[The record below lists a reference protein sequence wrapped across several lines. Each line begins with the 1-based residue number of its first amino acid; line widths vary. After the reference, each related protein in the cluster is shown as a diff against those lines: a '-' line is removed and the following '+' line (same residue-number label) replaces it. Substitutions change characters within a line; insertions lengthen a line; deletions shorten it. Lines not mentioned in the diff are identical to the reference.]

1 MIEHVSSRRPLR
13 AVCLA
18 LLALLI
24 VLPAHA
30 AGFRLGQ
37 WKDDL
42 FAYPGIIESRDDGA
56 YVVVD
61 YREMRDINGRDEI
74 PERRALPKYVEL
86 VYQKN
91 ATWSAGGT
99 AHKYVGVG
107 KIEGGAKVVVI
118 FIHGQ
123 GGNRLLGANQWSF
136 GGNFN
141 RVMNLMARNGGAYI
155 SPDVASF
162 GADGRD
168 AIKALI
174 AEQASRSPGA
184 AIFVAC
190 GSQGGLICWQLAEDA
205 GAAKAISGMLLLGSS
220 HDDGFLRSP
229 AFKARMPLYLG
240 HGTHDVVFDWKGEA
254 AFYDRVRKTAPGYPI
269 RIALFETGTHG
280 TPIRMTDWRLALNW
294 MLGLR

>member
-190 GSQGGLICWQLAEDA
+190 G
-205 GAAKAISGMLLLGSS
+205 

>member
-1 MIEHVSSRRPLR
+1 MFAAAMVT
-13 AVCLA
+13 LA
-18 LLALLI
+18 LVVA
-24 VLPAHA
+24 LPALA
-30 AGFRLGQ
+30 AGLRLSP

-56 YVVVD
+56 YVTVD

-74 PERRALPKYVEL
+74 PERRALPRYVEL

-91 ATWSAGGT
+91 ATWTGPDGRT
-99 AHKYVGVG
+99 HKYVGVG
-107 KIEGGAKVVVI
+107 KIEGGARAVVI

-123 GGNRLLGANQWSF
+123 GGNRFLGANQWSF

-141 RVMNLMARNGGAYI
+141 RVMNLMARNGGAYL
-155 SPDVASF
+155 SPDVESF

-168 AIKALI
+168 AVKALV
-174 AEQASRSPGA
+174 AEQARRSPGA

-205 GAAKAISGMLLLGSS
+205 GAAKMIAGMLLLGSS
-220 HDDGFLRSP
+220 HDDGFLKSP

-240 HGTHDVVFDWKGEA
+240 HGTHDVVFGWKDEV
-254 AFYDRVRKTAPGYPI
+254 AFYGRVRKAAPGYPI
-269 RIALFETGTHG
+269 RLALFETGTHG